1 MTIKIKNLELITLY
15 LFSKLKK
22 NIGDEIEIKTDYYWD
37 IHDDSI
43 FNPYEEPEELTL
55 GQLSDDIEELE
66 KYHIKDM
73 ATSYDMKRLSSIFRA
88 LSKESQGIW

>member
-1 MTIKIKNLELITLY
+1 MKY
-15 LFSKLKK
+15 LSIY
-22 NIGDEIEIKTDYYWD
+22 NYSYYSF
-37 IHDDSI
+37 I
-43 FNPYEEPEELTL
+43 EPEELTL